1 MTAVS
6 VSTDKKR
13 CVMVHGLSCRSAAS
27 GDKVQQARSYS
38 KQTYSGKIV
47 PTSALVTVE
56 YQDPDPNMSQVP
68 KDREAFRVIRHS
80 RAELTLEH
88 AATPGLRSSQS
99 RSITFDAMFPHR
111 PHRPHRP
118 DRRIPAVLSRP
129 PALIAALVLMAMFA
143 PPAASGAQSGG
154 GSSTTRAARLA
165 DSNRWADSV
174 LAGMSLRDRAA
185 QMVWP
190 NIYADYVPADAPTW
204 RRITSYVRDQKVGG
218 ILMSIGSPI
227 EMAVKLNALQRLS
240 ALPLLVGADLETG
253 AGMRARGGYFVP
265 NGIDLGGAT
274 VFPSEMAYGA
284 ADDTALT
291 HVEGR
296 ITAIE
301 GRALGI
307 HIDFSPVM
315 DVNNNPANPV
325 INTRSYG
332 ENPQAVAR
340 LGAAF
345 IDGLQDNGMI
355 ATAKHFPGHGDTE
368 TNSHLA
374 LPIVN
379 VSRARLDTVELVP
392 FRAAIRAGVGA
403 VMTFHGSMPA
413 LDSSGAPGTLSSN
426 VVTRLLR
433 DELGFNGLVISDAMD
448 MKGVTDKYGVTESIK
463 RAVAAG
469 VDVLIQPVDAGAAI
483 DAVVDGVT
491 EGRYSESRVSES
503 ARRILA
509 TKRMLGLDRDRYV
522 DLDSLRAIVGDS
534 AHLALAQVA
543 SDRSITIVRD
553 GLHMLPLKLSRGSK
567 LLSITIAR
575 RTDLAASTAFNA
587 SLAKSVPGLQQEFVN
602 SDDPAVNYSRLGDM
616 ADSADVTIVSSYV
629 GQSWNVSS
637 VDAPQAFADWIGRL
651 ISRGRKVI
659 VVAFGNPYLLSQ
671 IPTAPDYVVAWDGAP
686 VSQESAARVLLGL
699 VPALGHLPITIPPV
713 AKRGDGLTTTP

>member
-1 MTAVS
+1 M
-6 VSTDKKR
+6 
-13 CVMVHGLSCRSAAS
+13 L
-27 GDKVQQARSYS
+27 
-38 KQTYSGKIV
+38 
-47 PTSALVTVE
+47 
-56 YQDPDPNMSQVP
+56 
-68 KDREAFRVIRHS
+68 
-80 RAELTLEH
+80 
-88 AATPGLRSSQS
+88 ATPPAPQRFLNVPGA
-99 RSITFDAMFPHR
+99 SITFDPMVKR
-111 PHRPHRP
+111 
-118 DRRIPAVLSRP
+118 V
-129 PALIAALVLMAMFA
+129 IAGRFRGAFSAPGATLM
-143 PPAASGAQSGG
+143 PAAVAAIFVLGSIPLRAQA
-154 GSSTTRAARLA
+154 TTAKTHPAAAQESDAESL
-165 DSNRWADSV
+165 RWADSV

-190 NIYADYVPADAPTW
+190 NIYADYVPADAQSW

-240 ALPLLVGADLETG
+240 DLPLLVSADLETG

-284 ADDTALT
+284 ANDTALT
-291 HVEGR
+291 YNEGR

-315 DVNNNPANPV
+315 DVNNNPENPV

-332 ENPQAVAR
+332 EDPHAVAR
-340 LGAAF
+340 LGSAF
-345 IDGLQDNGMI
+345 IRGVQDNGMI
-355 ATAKHFPGHGDTE
+355 ATAKHFPGHGDTQ

-379 VSRARLDTVELVP
+379 VTRARLDSVELVP
-392 FRAAIRAGVGA
+392 FRAAIGAGVGA

-426 VVTRLLR
+426 VVTGLLR
-433 DELGFNGLVISDAMD
+433 NELGFNGLVISDAMD
-448 MKGVTDKYGVTESIK
+448 MKGVTDKYGATEAIK

-469 VDVLIQPVDAGAAI
+469 VDVLIQPVDVPAAI
-483 DAVVDGVT
+483 DAVVDGVK
-491 EGRYSESRVSES
+491 ENRYAEARVSES

-509 TKRMLGLDRDRYV
+509 TKHRLHLDRDRYV
-522 DLDSLRAIVGDS
+522 DLDSLRATVGDS
-534 AHLALAQVA
+534 SHVAQA
-543 SDRSITIVRD
+543 QAAADRSITVVRD
-553 GLHMLPLKLSRGSK
+553 SLHMLPLAVARGAR
-567 LLSITIAR
+567 LLSITVAR
-575 RTDLAASTAFNA
+575 RTDLAAGSAFNA
-587 SLAKSVPGLQQEFVN
+587 ALARSVPGLQQEFVM
-602 SDDPAVNYSRLGDM
+602 SDDPAVNYARLEIM

-629 GQSWNVSS
+629 GQSWNVTS

-651 ISRGRKVI
+651 VARGRKVV

-671 IPTAPDYVVAWDGAP
+671 IPTAPEYIVAWDSAP
-686 VSQESAARVLLGL
+686 VSQNSAARVLLGL
-699 VPALGHLPITIPPV
+699 APPLGHLPITIPPV
-713 AKRGDGLTTTP
+713 AKRGDGLTLRR

>member
-1 MTAVS
+1 MAIKHSASPLSACFRITTIALLGATMATVS
-6 VSTDKKR
+6 
-13 CVMVHGLSCRSAAS
+13 
-27 GDKVQQARSYS
+27 
-38 KQTYSGKIV
+38 
-47 PTSALVTVE
+47 
-56 YQDPDPNMSQVP
+56 
-68 KDREAFRVIRHS
+68 
-80 RAELTLEH
+80 
-88 AATPGLRSSQS
+88 ATRL
-99 RSITFDAMFPHR
+99 A
-111 PHRPHRP
+111 
-118 DRRIPAVLSRP
+118 
-129 PALIAALVLMAMFA
+129 
-143 PPAASGAQSGG
+143 AQSGG
-154 GSSTTRAARLA
+154 AGRGKTAIDQA
-165 DSNRWADSV
+165 DAVRWADSV
-174 LAGMSLRDRAA
+174 LATMSLRDRAA

-190 NIYADYVPADAPTW
+190 NIYADYVPGDAASW
-204 RRITSYVRDQKVGG
+204 RRVTSYVKDQKVGG

-240 ALPLLVGADLETG
+240 ELPLLVGADLETG

-284 ADDTALT
+284 ANDTALT
-291 HVEGR
+291 YTEGR
-296 ITAIE
+296 VTAIE

-315 DVNNNPANPV
+315 DVNNNPGNPV

-332 ENPQAVAR
+332 EDPHAVAK

-345 IDGLQDNGMI
+345 INGLQNNGMI

-392 FRAAIRAGVGA
+392 FRSAIKAGVGA

-426 VVTRLLR
+426 VVTKLLR
-433 DELGFNGLVISDAMD
+433 NELGFNGLVISDAMD

-469 VDVLIQPVDAGAAI
+469 VDVLIQPLDVPTAI
-483 DAVVDGVT
+483 DAVVDGVK
-491 EGRYSESRVSES
+491 EGRYSETRVSES

-509 TKRMLGLDRDRYV
+509 AKRMLRLDRDRYV
-522 DLDSLRAIVGDS
+522 DLDSLRATVGDS
-534 AHLALAQVA
+534 AHVALAQA
-543 SDRSITIVRD
+543 AADRSITVVRD
-553 GLHMLPLKLSRGSK
+553 SMHILPLKVAPGARV
-567 LLSITIAR
+567 LSITIAR
-575 RTDLAASTAFNA
+575 RADLGASSAFNA
-587 SLAKSVPGLQQEFVN
+587 VLGKSLPGLQQEFVN
-602 SDDPAVNYSRLGDM
+602 SDDPAVNYPRLEAM

-637 VDAPQAFADWIGRL
+637 VDAPQAFADWIGRMV
-651 ISRGRKVI
+651 RNRRKVI

-671 IPTAPDYVVAWDGAP
+671 IPSAGEYVVAWDGAP
-686 VSQESAARVLLGL
+686 VSQQSAARVILGL
-699 VPALGHLPITIPPV
+699 TPALGHLPITIPPV
-713 AKRGDGLTTTP
+713 ARRGDGLTLTP